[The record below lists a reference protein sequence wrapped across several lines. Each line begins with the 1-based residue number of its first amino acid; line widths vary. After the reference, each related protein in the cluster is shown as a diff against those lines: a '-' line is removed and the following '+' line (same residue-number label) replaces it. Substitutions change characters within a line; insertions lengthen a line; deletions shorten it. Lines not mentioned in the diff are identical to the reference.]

1 MVQVG
6 DRLAVESDKCTV
18 RFIGEIPQWPG
29 TITFG
34 VEWDDAKRGK
44 NSGVLDGVHYFDVS
58 HPQSGSFIKS
68 TNRKIN
74 FGTSLETTL
83 NQVYRDN
90 DAMKSIKWS
99 QHKATEN
106 LGWDAHNELMRDYT
120 QLESISVDNRNVNQV
135 EITAKFPNLKMLD
148 LSSNL
153 LTDFSQILKG
163 LKQMPNLK
171 RLNVNGNRFNWQ
183 LLENFEEKEQ
193 FPQVEQ
199 LLLAATFIPPQ
210 MVSKLIQWLPNLTEV
225 VLSFNQYSDFP
236 VSLPF
241 IGKIDLS
248 YNRLSAIP
256 TLKCTQLKVDHNQIV
271 TIDPI
276 NATAID
282 LRHNLIA
289 SWLQVDKLV
298 GVTSVRINDNPVF
311 HGISVDDQI
320 AQLVGRLGATKVNG
334 VVINDLEQSELWFIG
349 QVQKGNI
356 DYPNNSR
363 WQALLKKHQIKEVDT
378 KPKYTNY
385 PQVKLRFSGEYMGE
399 KLYFHKASVLSIYGD
414 IANRLDLTVRE
425 IELWGVW
432 GTVRAPLDDY
442 IQEIGDLQVDSI
454 EVKLRNYKAKLI
466 KTASSHVNDVA
477 LIK

>member
-6 DRLAVESDKCTV
+6 DRLAVDSDKCTV
-18 RFIGEIPQWPG
+18 RFIGEIPQWPS

-34 VEWDDAKRGK
+34 VEWDDANRGK
-44 NSGVLDGVHYFDVS
+44 NLGVLDGVHYFDVTY
-58 HPQSGSFIKS
+58 PKLGSFIKL

-74 FGTSLETTL
+74 FGTTFETTL

-90 DAMKSIKWS
+90 GAMKLIKWS
-99 QHKATEN
+99 ENKATEN
-106 LGWDAHNELMRDYT
+106 LGWDAHNHLMRDYT

-135 EITAKFPNLKMLD
+135 LITDKFPNLKMLD

-153 LTDFSQILKG
+153 LTDFTQILKV
-163 LKQMPNLK
+163 LKQIPNLR

-183 LLENFEEKEQ
+183 LLEDYDQNEQ

-199 LLLAATFIPPQ
+199 LLLAATNIPPKT
-210 MVSKLIQWLPNLTEV
+210 VSKLIEWFPNLTEV
-225 VLSFNQYSDFP
+225 VLLFNQYSDFS
-236 VSLPF
+236 VLLPF
-241 IGKIDLS
+241 ITKIDLS
-248 YNRLSAIP
+248 HNRLSAIP
-256 TLKCTQLKVDHNQIV
+256 TLKCDQLKVDHNQIV

-276 NATAID
+276 NATDID
-282 LRHNLIA
+282 LRHNLVA

-298 GVTSVRINDNPVF
+298 GVSSVRINDNPVF

-334 VVINDLEQSELWFIG
+334 VVINDPEQQELWFIG
-349 QVQKGNI
+349 QVQKGTI

-363 WQALLKKHQIKEVDT
+363 WQHLLRKHQIKEVDT

-385 PQVKLRFSGEYMGE
+385 PQVNLRFSGAFMGE
-399 KLYFHKASVLSIYGD
+399 KLYFHKALVLSIYGD
-414 IANRLDLTVRE
+414 IATSLGLTMRQ

-432 GTVRAPLDDY
+432 GTVKAPLNDY

-454 EVKLRNYKAKLI
+454 EVKLRDFKAKLI
-466 KTASSHVNDVA
+466 ETASNHVNDVA
-477 LIK
+477 LIE